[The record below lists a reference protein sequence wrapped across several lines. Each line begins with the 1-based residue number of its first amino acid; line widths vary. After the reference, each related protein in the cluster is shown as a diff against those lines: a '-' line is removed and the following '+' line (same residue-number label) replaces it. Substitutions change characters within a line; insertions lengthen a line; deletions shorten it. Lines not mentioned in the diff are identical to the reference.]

1 MIALIF
7 LAMPARYHVLPIS
20 FQVWR
25 FAVFDGSQ
33 NQRLQ
38 PLDLQE
44 VELYRCLASED
55 RDRDLHLALFG
66 VDLFD
71 RAHEVGERAV
81 DHAHALALL
90 EPDLH
95 ARLIRPHLLHD
106 RKHLGPV
113 EWGRRGARA
122 DESRYSG

>member
-25 FAVFDGSQ
+25 FAGFDCSQ

-81 DHAHALALL
+81 DHAHALAFWN
-90 EPDLH
+90 PTFTRGSS
-95 ARLIRPHLLHD
+95 ARICFMI
-106 RKHLGPV
+106 
-113 EWGRRGARA
+113 
-122 DESRYSG
+122 ESTS